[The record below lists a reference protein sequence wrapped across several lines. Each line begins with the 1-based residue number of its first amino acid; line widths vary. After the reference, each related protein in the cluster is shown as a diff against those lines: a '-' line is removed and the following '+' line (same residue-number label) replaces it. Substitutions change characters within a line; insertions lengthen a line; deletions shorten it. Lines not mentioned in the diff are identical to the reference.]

1 MLYITIMAQTTMPI
15 IHMECNSSSF
25 KETAVN
31 MKPNLLSFKK
41 VAAASISIITVC
53 KIGQFDELLNKERIK

>member
-1 MLYITIMAQTTMPI
+1 MPI

-25 KETAVN
+25 KETAEN